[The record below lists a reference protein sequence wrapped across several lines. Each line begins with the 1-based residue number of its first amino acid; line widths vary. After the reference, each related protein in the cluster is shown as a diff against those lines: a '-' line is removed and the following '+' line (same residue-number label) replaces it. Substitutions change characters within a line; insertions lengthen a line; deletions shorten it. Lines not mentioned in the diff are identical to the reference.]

1 MDNQTEMTDDMAAYI
16 DDTTDQV
23 NDRIADIVQELTN
36 ILHDQG
42 GFVRP
47 HEAALLA
54 AVGFAAAD
62 ASAHMAGDIF
72 LHPLSSYLEKIDNG
86 HFVEHLS
93 EKAAAGVLLNMQIT
107 AKPGL
112 PESGVNKRL
121 ALEAAE
127 RLGPDWA
134 QALYHFSVLVT
145 KLA

>member
-1 MDNQTEMTDDMAAYI
+1 MDNQIEITSDDIDAMTDE
-16 DDTTDQV
+16 V
-23 NDRIADIVQELTN
+23 NNRIADLTRELTN

-47 HEAALLA
+47 HEAGLLA
-54 AVGFAAAD
+54 SVGLAYAD
-62 ASAHMAGDIF
+62 ASADNAGAMF
-72 LHPLSSYLEKIDNG
+72 LDPASSYLASPGNG
-86 HFVEHLS
+86 HFVESLS
-93 EKAAAGVLLNMQIT
+93 NEAAANILLHMQIT

-121 ALEAAE
+121 ALEVAE

-134 QALYHFSVLVT
+134 QALYHFAVLVT

>member
-1 MDNQTEMTDDMAAYI
+1 MDIEITSDDIDAKTDE
-16 DDTTDQV
+16 V
-23 NDRIADIVQELTN
+23 NNRIAELAGELTN

-47 HEAALLA
+47 YEAGVVA
-54 AVGFAAAD
+54 AVGIAYAD
-62 ASAHMAGDIF
+62 ASADIGGDAF
-72 LHPLSSYLEKIDNG
+72 LHNVSSYLEQFSNG

-93 EKAAAGVLLNMQIT
+93 DKAAAGVLLNLQIS
-107 AKPGL
+107 AEPGL

-121 ALEAAE
+121 ALETAE

-134 QALYHFSVLVT
+134 QALYHFAVLVT

>member
-1 MDNQTEMTDDMAAYI
+1 MDNQIEITPDDIDAMTDE
-16 DDTTDQV
+16 V
-23 NDRIADIVQELTN
+23 NDRIADLVRELTN

-54 AVGFAAAD
+54 AVGLVAAD
-62 ASAHMAGDIF
+62 ASADNAGDMF
-72 LHPLSSYLEKIDNG
+72 LHPVSSYLEQFSNG

-93 EKAAAGVLLNMQIT
+93 DKAAAGILLNLQIT
-107 AKPGL
+107 AEPGL

-127 RLGPDWA
+127 RIGPDWA
-134 QALYHFSVLVT
+134 QALYHFAVLVT

>member
-1 MDNQTEMTDDMAAYI
+1 MDNQIEITSDDIDAMTDE
-16 DDTTDQV
+16 V
-23 NDRIADIVQELTN
+23 NNRIADLARELTN

-47 HEAALLA
+47 HEAGLLA
-54 AVGFAAAD
+54 AVGMAYAD
-62 ASAHMAGDIF
+62 VSADNAGALF
-72 LHPLSSYLEKIDNG
+72 LDTANSYLASPDNG
-86 HFVEHLS
+86 HFVECLS
-93 EKAAAGVLLNMQIT
+93 HEAAANILLHMQIT
-107 AKPGL
+107 AEPGF